1 MASKDIKILIKTLA
15 DVTGISRVTAA
26 WRKWAADHKVGAAAV
41 TASLRGLAAAAKAS
55 FSAFAAAGRAA
66 FNAVSHG
73 MQTVRNA
80 AIGLGV
86 GIGGAAREFYTWN
99 SEAARAWALMDIGKD
114 EFVKMRTEIA
124 AMSAELGVA
133 KDELGKGWT
142 LAAGSGVENNE
153 IVRFL
158 RTAAK
163 VAITDGSDIETA
175 INGMT
180 SVLNAFGYQSA
191 DAARVTD
198 MLFSNVDRGKS
209 SFHALSSYI
218 AQAAPTAAALGV
230 GLDQILAAEVH
241 LSKQGYATS
250 TAYVAIRNAMLALSD
265 ELGDGWAKTMT
276 FQEAL
281 QKVREEANG
290 SETALAKIFGDRTV
304 GAVLAM
310 TGENAAKAAE
320 ELAAMRNSTDSLGNA
335 YSKVDSEI
343 QHWPKLWQSL
353 RLLVSNIG
361 EAIDTSLRPAIDY
374 ITEKLGNLTKGDG
387 FAAMARRLGDAISNA
402 AAKLIAG
409 VQTAVD
415 VLSRATLG
423 GVIAGAVGALV
434 DTAITLLAEG
444 LRALGV
450 VVRALAKIFAS
461 ALAEDMMKIDL
472 PFRNEE
478 KAAREAAIRNLINL
492 TPTQA
497 AAFGIPKEF
506 MERDAIMSPAQL
518 KARQKRMQEWA
529 SGLSLD
535 QAAAIATATRD
546 SDINAAL
553 AQATD
558 SFGAARGRIEGAGSR
573 IISDLSRRTGT
584 DISAAYQRNLGAAM
598 SIAGPVQGPPA
609 PPQQPA
615 AAPAATAQASASSA
629 EVVAAAHS
637 ARDAQRDTSAELIS
651 TLKDIKHEQRILR
664 EQIKSIRARD

>member
-15 DVTGISRVTAA
+15 DVTGISRVTEA
-26 WRKWAADHKVGAAAV
+26 WRKWSEEHKVKAAAV

-86 GIGGAAREFYTWN
+86 GLGGAAREFYTWN

-114 EFVKMRTEIA
+114 EFYEMRAAIA
-124 AMSAELGVA
+124 AMSAELGVS
-133 KDELGKGWT
+133 KTELGKGWK

-153 IVRFL
+153 IVNFL

-163 VAITDGSDIETA
+163 VAVTDGSDIETA
-175 INGMT
+175 IDGMT
-180 SVLNAFGYQSA
+180 SVLNAYNYESA

-198 MLFSNVDRGKS
+198 MLYSNVDRGKASFHELS
-209 SFHALSSYI
+209 SFI
-218 AQAAPTAAALGV
+218 AQAAPAAAALGV
-230 GLDQILAAEVH
+230 GLEEILAAEAT
-241 LSKQGYATS
+241 LSKAGYKTRTS
-250 TAYVAIRNAMLALSD
+250 YVAIRNAMLALSG
-265 ELGDGWAKTMT
+265 ELGDGWGKAMT

-281 QKVREEANG
+281 NKVAEAADG
-290 SETALAKIFGDRTV
+290 SETALKKIFGEQSIGPV
-304 GAVLAM
+304 MAL
-310 TGENAAKAAE
+310 TGKNAAKAAA
-320 ELAAMRNSTDSLGNA
+320 ELEGMSSSAGALDRA

-343 QHWPKLWQSL
+343 QHWPKLWQSV

-361 EAIDTSLRPAIDY
+361 EAVDTSLRPAIDY

-387 FAAMARRLGDAISNA
+387 FAAMAHRLGDAISNA

-461 ALAEDMMKIDL
+461 ALAEDMMKIDF
-472 PFRNEE
+472 PFRDEE
-478 KAAREAAIRNLINL
+478 KAARAAAIRNIDRL
-492 TPTQA
+492 TPEQA

-506 MERDAIMSPAQL
+506 TERDQLMSPEQL
-518 KARQKRMQEWA
+518 KERRRRMQEWA

>member
-15 DVTGISRVTAA
+15 DVTGISRVTEA
-26 WRKWAADHKVGAAAV
+26 WRKWSEEHKVKAAAV

-86 GIGGAAREFYTWN
+86 GMGGAVREFYTWN
-99 SEAARAWALMDIGKD
+99 KEAARAWALMDIGKD
-114 EFVKMRTEIA
+114 EFVQMRTEIA
-124 AMSAELGVA
+124 DMSAELGVA

-175 INGMT
+175 IDGMT
-180 SVLNAFGYQSA
+180 SVLNAYNYESA

-198 MLFSNVDRGKS
+198 MLYSNVDRGKASFHELS
-209 SFHALSSYI
+209 SFI
-218 AQAAPTAAALGV
+218 AQAAPAAAALGV
-230 GLDQILAAEVH
+230 GLEEILAAEAT
-241 LSKQGYATS
+241 LSKAGYKTRTS
-250 TAYVAIRNAMLALSD
+250 YVAIRNAMLALSG
-265 ELGDGWAKTMT
+265 ELGDGWGKAMT

-281 QKVREEANG
+281 NKVAEAADG
-290 SETALAKIFGDRTV
+290 SETALKKIFGEQSIGPV
-304 GAVLAM
+304 MAL
-310 TGENAAKAAE
+310 TGKNAAKAAA
-320 ELAAMRNSTDSLGNA
+320 ELEGMSSSAGALDRA

-343 QHWPKLWQSL
+343 QHWPKLWQSV

-361 EAIDTSLRPAIDY
+361 EAVDTSLRPAIDY

-387 FAAMARRLGDAISNA
+387 FAAMAHRLGDAISNA

>member
-86 GIGGAAREFYTWN
+86 GMGGAVREFYTWN
-99 SEAARAWALMDIGKD
+99 KEAARAWALMDIGKD
-114 EFVKMRTEIA
+114 EFVQMRTEIA
-124 AMSAELGVA
+124 DMSAELGVA

-175 INGMT
+175 IDGMT
-180 SVLNAFGYQSA
+180 SVLNAYNYESA

-198 MLFSNVDRGKS
+198 MLYSNVDRGKASFHELS
-209 SFHALSSYI
+209 SFI
-218 AQAAPTAAALGV
+218 AQAAPAAAALGV
-230 GLDQILAAEVH
+230 GLEEILAAEAT
-241 LSKQGYATS
+241 LSKAGYKTRTS
-250 TAYVAIRNAMLALSD
+250 YVAIRNAMLALSG
-265 ELGDGWAKTMT
+265 ELGDGWGKAMT

-281 QKVREEANG
+281 NKVAEAADG
-290 SETALAKIFGDRTV
+290 SETALKKIFGEQSIGPV
-304 GAVLAM
+304 MAL
-310 TGENAAKAAE
+310 TGKNAAKAAA
-320 ELAAMRNSTDSLGNA
+320 ELEGMSSSAGALDRA

-387 FAAMARRLGDAISNA
+387 FAAMAHRLGDAISNA

-461 ALAEDMMKIDL
+461 ALAEDMMKIDF
-472 PFRNEE
+472 PFRDEE
-478 KAAREAAIRNLINL
+478 KAARAAAIRNIDRL
-492 TPTQA
+492 TPEQA

-506 MERDAIMSPAQL
+506 TERDQLMSPEQL
-518 KARQKRMQEWA
+518 KERRRRMQEWA

-609 PPQQPA
+609 PPPPPA
-615 AAPAATAQASASSA
+615 AAPSAAAQASASSA